1 MTFLCVEDGAGN
13 FTTVNPARRSCG
25 PPNSMLCYAFRLCQ
39 VYVFQWF
46 TQRPN
51 PEGLDLLSLITT
63 HKRQILKSAS
73 IISVITVVSRILG
86 YIRDQ
91 RLTLLLGTTGIADS
105 FILAYRIPNILRRLV
120 GEGSMT
126 ASFIPV
132 FTDYMRNKSRE
143 ETWAFANRL
152 FWTFS
157 TILAALSV
165 LGVIFSPLAVRAFS
179 MFGKNQV
186 QIEAVYLN
194 RLMFPYILFIG
205 MAALAMAILNC
216 FHVFGLPA
224 ATPILLNISF
234 IVCSMAVVWRHF
246 SSPAAALAVGVLV
259 GGIFQFFLQVPQ
271 LVRRGMNFQFA
282 ISFTD
287 PGVRR
292 VSRLMIPGFIGIG
305 VAQINLLVDTIFVN
319 AKRMPEGSVVSLYV
333 ADRVTELVL
342 GGYAIAVAMAILPL
356 MSHQAAAGDQEG
368 MKKTFGFSLRIV
380 SFITIPAAVGLVI
393 LREPI
398 VQVLFQHGL
407 FVAESTRLTARALLY
422 YSMGLPAFAAVKLI
436 VPAFYAT
443 QDTRTPVRVA
453 VYTLGVNIV
462 LNLIFLFYFFAKFKN
477 GGPALASAL
486 AGYFNVLVLF
496 VVFRLRFGRL
506 GTWEILASV
515 GKIAV
520 CSGLMGAMCWSALRY
535 SQFDSIEHLL
545 TRLSVF
551 VALIGGATLS
561 YLGLAW
567 LMRCD
572 EISEVYGIAFHR
584 DRAQAGKMGLM
595 G

>member
-1 MTFLCVEDGAGN
+1 LTESTA
-13 FTTVNPARRSCG
+13 
-25 PPNSMLCYAFRLCQ
+25 
-39 VYVFQWF
+39 
-46 TQRPN
+46 
-51 PEGLDLLSLITT
+51 

-73 IISVITVVSRILG
+73 VISIITVVSRILG
-86 YIRDQ
+86 YVRDQ
-91 RLTLLLGTTGIADS
+91 RLTLLLGTTGLADS
-105 FILAYRIPNILRRLV
+105 FVLAYRIPNVLRRLV

-143 ETWAFANRL
+143 ETWGFANRL
-152 FWTFS
+152 FWTFCL
-157 TILAALSV
+157 ILAPLTV
-165 LGVIFSPLAVRAFS
+165 LGVIFSPYFVRFFS

-186 QIEAVYLN
+186 QIEAIYLN

-216 FHVFGLPA
+216 FHIFGLPA

-234 IVCSMAVVWRHF
+234 ITFSVAIVWRHF

-271 LVRRGMNFQFA
+271 LVKHGMSFKFA
-282 ISFTD
+282 VSFTD
-287 PGVRR
+287 PGVLR
-292 VSRLMIPGFIGIG
+292 VAKLMVPGFLGIGI
-305 VAQINLLVDTIFVN
+305 AQINLLVDTIFAN
-319 AKRMPEGSVVSLYV
+319 AKVMPEGSLVSLYV

-342 GGYAIAVAMAILPL
+342 GGYAIAVATAILPM
-356 MSHQAAAGDQEG
+356 MSHQASAGDYEG
-368 MKKTFGFSLRIV
+368 MKKTFLFSLRIV
-380 SFITIPAAVGLVI
+380 SFITIPATVGLVI

-422 YSMGLPAFAAVKLI
+422 YSLGLPAFAAVKLI
-436 VPAFYAT
+436 VPAFYST

-453 VYTLGVNIV
+453 VLALLANIL
-462 LNLIFLFYFFAKFKN
+462 LNVIFLFYFFPKLKN

-486 AGYFNVLVLF
+486 AGYFTVFTLF

-506 GTWEILASV
+506 GTRDVAASLA
-515 GKIAV
+515 KIAV
-520 CSGLMGAMCWSALRY
+520 CAGVMGVVCWGALKY
-535 SQFDSIEHLL
+535 SRFDSIGHFFP
-545 TRLSVF
+545 RLVVF
-551 VALIGGATLS
+551 VALIGGATLT
-561 YLGLAW
+561 YLAVAW
-567 LMRCD
+567 LLRCA
-572 EISEVYGIAFHR
+572 EISEVYGIAFHSG
-584 DRAQAGKMGLM
+584 ATEPGESGIT

>member
-1 MTFLCVEDGAGN
+1 MTE
-13 FTTVNPARRSCG
+13 TV
-25 PPNSMLCYAFRLCQ
+25 
-39 VYVFQWF
+39 
-46 TQRPN
+46 
-51 PEGLDLLSLITT
+51 T

-73 IISVITVVSRILG
+73 IISIITVVSRILG
-86 YIRDQ
+86 YVRDQ

-105 FILAYRIPNILRRLV
+105 FVLAYRIPNVLRRLV

-132 FTDYMRNKSRE
+132 FTDYMRNRTRE

-157 TILAALSV
+157 VVLAALTV
-165 LGVIFSPLAVRAFS
+165 FGVIFSPLAVRMFS
-179 MFGKNQV
+179 MFGRNQV
-186 QIEAVYLN
+186 QVEAIYLN

-224 ATPILLNISF
+224 ATPILLNVSF
-234 IVCSMAVVWRHF
+234 IIFSMAVVWRYF
-246 SSPAAALAVGVLV
+246 ASPAVALAVGVLV

-271 LVRRGMNFQFA
+271 LVRRGMNFQFGV
-282 ISFTD
+282 SFND

-292 VSRLMIPGFIGIG
+292 VAKLMVPGFIGIG
-305 VAQINLLVDTIFVN
+305 IAQINLLVDTIFAN
-319 AKRMPEGSVVSLYV
+319 AKVMPVGSLVSLYV

-342 GGYAIAVAMAILPL
+342 GGYAIAVATAILPM
-356 MSHQAAAGDQEG
+356 MSHQASAGDHEG
-368 MKKTFGFSLRIV
+368 MKKTFVFALRIV

-422 YSMGLPAFAAVKLI
+422 YSMGLPAFAVVKLI
-436 VPAFYAT
+436 VPAFYST
-443 QDTRTPVRVA
+443 QDTQTPVRVA
-453 VYTLGVNIV
+453 FAAMAVNIV
-462 LNLIFLFYFFAKFKN
+462 LNLVFLFYFFAKFKN

-486 AGYFNVLVLF
+486 AGYFTVSVLF
-496 VVFRLRFGRL
+496 VIFRLRFGSL
-506 GTWEILASV
+506 GTMEIVASLS
-515 GKIAV
+515 KIVLCAAV
-520 CSGLMGAMCWSALRY
+520 MGVVCWGALHY
-535 SQFDSIEHLL
+535 SRFDSIEYFLP
-545 TRLSVF
+545 RLAVF
-551 VALIGGATLS
+551 VGLILSATLT

-567 LMRCD
+567 LLRCH

-584 DRAQAGKMGLM
+584 DRIEPGKTGLT

>member
-1 MTFLCVEDGAGN
+1 LTEA
-13 FTTVNPARRSCG
+13 A
-25 PPNSMLCYAFRLCQ
+25 
-39 VYVFQWF
+39 
-46 TQRPN
+46 
-51 PEGLDLLSLITT
+51 T

-86 YIRDQ
+86 YVRDQ
-91 RLTLLLGTTGIADS
+91 RLTLLLGTSGIADA
-105 FILAYRIPNILRRLV
+105 FVLAYRIPNVLRRLV

-132 FTDYMRNKSRE
+132 FTDYMRNRSRE

-157 TILAALSV
+157 VILSALTV
-165 LGVIFSPLAVRAFS
+165 LGVIFSPLFVRFFS

-186 QIEAVYLN
+186 QLDAIYLN
-194 RLMFPYILFIG
+194 RLIFPYVLFIG

-216 FHVFGLPA
+216 FHIFGLPA

-234 IVCSMAVVWRHF
+234 IVFSVAVVWKHF

-271 LVRRGMNFQFA
+271 LVKRGMNFQFA
-282 ISFTD
+282 VSFTD
-287 PGVRR
+287 PGIRR
-292 VSRLMIPGFIGIG
+292 VGRLMVPGFIGIG
-305 VAQINLLVDTIFVN
+305 IAQINLLVDTIFVN
-319 AKRMPEGSVVSLYV
+319 AKVMPEGSLVSLYV

-342 GGYAIAVAMAILPL
+342 GGYAIAVATAILPM
-356 MSHQAAAGDQEG
+356 MSHQASAGDYEG
-368 MKKTFGFSLRIV
+368 MKKTFLFSLRIV

-422 YSMGLPAFAAVKLI
+422 YSIGLPAFAAVKLI
-436 VPAFYAT
+436 VPAFYST

-453 VYTLGVNIV
+453 LFTMLANIL
-462 LNLIFLFYFFAKFKN
+462 LNVIFLFYFFAKLKN

-486 AGYFNVLVLF
+486 AGYFNVFTLF
-496 VVFRLRFGRL
+496 VIFRLRFGRL
-506 GTWEILASV
+506 GTRDIAVSLA
-515 GKIAV
+515 KIAACAGV
-520 CSGLMGAMCWSALRY
+520 MGIFCWGALRY
-535 SQFDSIEHLL
+535 SQFDSIEHFLPRLL
-545 TRLSVF
+545 VF
-551 VALIGGATLS
+551 IALIGGATLTF
-561 YLGLAW
+561 LGLAW
-567 LMRCD
+567 AMRCA
-572 EISEVYGIAFHR
+572 EISEVYGIAFHS
-584 DRAQAGKMGLM
+584 AGAESGKQGIV

>member
-1 MTFLCVEDGAGN
+1 LTYIL
-13 FTTVNPARRSCG
+13 
-25 PPNSMLCYAFRLCQ
+25 
-39 VYVFQWF
+39 
-46 TQRPN
+46 
-51 PEGLDLLSLITT
+51 T

-73 IISVITVVSRILG
+73 IISIITVVSRILG
-86 YIRDQ
+86 YVRDQ

-105 FILAYRIPNILRRLV
+105 FVLAYRIPNVLRRLV

-132 FTDYMRNKSRE
+132 FTDYMRNRSRE
-143 ETWAFANRL
+143 ETWKFANRL

-157 TILAALSV
+157 VVLACLTV
-165 LGVIFSPLAVRAFS
+165 LCVIFSPLAVRLFS

-186 QIEAVYLN
+186 QVEAIYLN

-216 FHVFGLPA
+216 FHIFGLPA
-224 ATPILLNISF
+224 ATPILLNVSF
-234 IVCSMAVVWRHF
+234 IVFSVGLVWKHF

-271 LVRRGMNFQFA
+271 LVRRGMSFDFA
-282 ISFTD
+282 VSFTD

-292 VSRLMIPGFIGIG
+292 VARLMLPGFLGMGI
-305 VAQINLLVDTIFVN
+305 AQINLLVDTIFAN
-319 AKRMPEGSVVSLYV
+319 AKIMPEGSLVSLYV

-342 GGYAIAVAMAILPL
+342 GGYAIAIATAILP
-356 MSHQAAAGDQEG
+356 MMAHQASAGDYEG
-368 MKKTFGFSLRIV
+368 LKKTFGFSLRIV

-422 YSMGLPAFAAVKLI
+422 YSMGLPAFATVK
-436 VPAFYAT
+436 
-443 QDTRTPVRVA
+443 RVA
-453 VYTLGVNIV
+453 VVSLLVNV
-462 LNLIFLFYFFAKFKN
+462 LLNVVFLFYFFPKLRN

-486 AGYFNVLVLF
+486 ASYFNVLVLF

-506 GTWEILASV
+506 GTWEILTSV
-515 GKIAV
+515 GKIAI
-520 CSGLMGAMCWSALRY
+520 CSAVMGAVCWTSLRY
-535 SQFDSIEHLL
+535 SHFDLIEHFL
-545 TRLSVF
+545 TRLVVF
-551 VALIGGATLS
+551 VAMIGGATLT

-567 LMRCD
+567 ILRCH
-572 EISEVYGIAFHR
+572 EIHEVYGIAF
-584 DRAQAGKMGLM
+584 RADGSESGKMGLS

>member
-1 MTFLCVEDGAGN
+1 LTE
-13 FTTVNPARRSCG
+13 T
-25 PPNSMLCYAFRLCQ
+25 
-39 VYVFQWF
+39 
-46 TQRPN
+46 
-51 PEGLDLLSLITT
+51 IT

-73 IISVITVVSRILG
+73 IITIITLVSRILG
-86 YIRDQ
+86 YVRDE

-105 FILAYRIPNILRRLV
+105 FVLAYRIPNILRRLV

-132 FTDYMRNKSRE
+132 FTDYMRNRSKE

-152 FWTFS
+152 FWTFCV
-157 TILAALSV
+157 ILAALTV
-165 LGVIFSPLAVRAFS
+165 LGVIFSPLFVRFFS

-186 QIEAVYLN
+186 QVEAIYLN

-205 MAALAMAILNC
+205 MAAMAMAILNC

-234 IVCSMAVVWRHF
+234 IVFSAAIVWRHF

-271 LVRRGMNFQFA
+271 LVKRGMNFQFSV
-282 ISFTD
+282 SFSD

-292 VSRLMIPGFIGIG
+292 VARLMVPGFIGIG
-305 VAQINLLVDTIFVN
+305 IAQINLLVDTIFAN
-319 AKRMPEGSVVSLYV
+319 AKVMPEGSLVSLYV

-342 GGYAIAVAMAILPL
+342 GGYAIAVATAILPM
-356 MSHQAAAGDQEG
+356 MSHQASAGDYEG
-368 MKKTFGFSLRIV
+368 MKKTFLFSLRIV

-398 VQVLFQHGL
+398 VQVLFQHGR

-436 VPAFYAT
+436 VPAFYST

-453 VYTLGVNIV
+453 VFSMIANIA
-462 LNLIFLFYFFAKFKN
+462 LNFIFLFYFFAKLKN

-486 AGYFNVLVLF
+486 AGYFNVFALF
-496 VVFRLRFGRL
+496 VIFRLRFGRL
-506 GTWEILASV
+506 GTREIATSLS
-515 GKIAV
+515 KIAV
-520 CSGLMGAMCWSALRY
+520 CATAMGVFCWGALRY
-535 SQFDSIEHLL
+535 SQFDSIERFLPRLL
-545 TRLSVF
+545 VF
-551 VALIGGATLS
+551 IALIGSATLI
-561 YLGLAW
+561 YLGIAW
-567 LMRCD
+567 ALGCD
-572 EISEVYGIAFHR
+572 EIGEVYGIAF
-584 DRAQAGKMGLM
+584 RAAGPDPGKRGAS

>member
-1 MTFLCVEDGAGN
+1 LTE
-13 FTTVNPARRSCG
+13 TV
-25 PPNSMLCYAFRLCQ
+25 
-39 VYVFQWF
+39 
-46 TQRPN
+46 
-51 PEGLDLLSLITT
+51 T

-73 IISVITVVSRILG
+73 IISIITVVSRILG
-86 YIRDQ
+86 YVRDQ

-105 FILAYRIPNILRRLV
+105 FVLAYRIPNILRRLV

-126 ASFIPV
+126 AAFIPV
-132 FTDYMRNKSRE
+132 FTDYMRNRSRE

-157 TILAALSV
+157 VVLAGLTV
-165 LGVIFSPLAVRAFS
+165 LGVIFSPLIVRTFS

-194 RLMFPYILFIG
+194 RMMFPYILFIG

-216 FHVFGLPA
+216 FHVFGMPA
-224 ATPILLNISF
+224 ATPILLNVSF
-234 IVCSMAVVWRHF
+234 IVFSVAAVWRHF

-271 LVRRGMNFQFA
+271 LVRRGMNFRFGV
-282 ISFTD
+282 SFSD
-287 PGVRR
+287 AGVRR
-292 VSRLMIPGFIGIG
+292 VARLMVPGFVGIG
-305 VAQINLLVDTIFVN
+305 VAQINLLVDTIFAN
-319 AKRMPEGSVVSLYV
+319 AKIMPEGSLVSLYV

-342 GGYAIAVAMAILPL
+342 GGYAIAIATTILPL
-356 MSHQAAAGDQEG
+356 MSHQASAGDHEG
-368 MKKTFGFSLRIV
+368 MKKTFIFSLRIV
-380 SFITIPAAVGLVI
+380 SFITIPAAIGLVI

-436 VPAFYAT
+436 VPAFYST

-453 VYTLGVNIV
+453 VFAMLVNII

-486 AGYFNVLVLF
+486 AGYFNVFTLF
-496 VVFRLRFGRL
+496 VIFRLRFGRM
-506 GTWEILASV
+506 GTREILVSI
-515 GKIAV
+515 GKIALCASVMGIV
-520 CSGLMGAMCWSALRY
+520 CWGALHYSRFDDIQHFLPRLLVFAGL
-535 SQFDSIEHLL
+535 I
-545 TRLSVF
+545 LS
-551 VALIGGATLS
+551 ATLT

-567 LMRCD
+567 LLRCD
-572 EISEVYGIAFHR
+572 EVSELYGIATHR
-584 DRAQAGKMGLM
+584 EQTEAGTSGLT

>member
-1 MTFLCVEDGAGN
+1 LTYIL
-13 FTTVNPARRSCG
+13 
-25 PPNSMLCYAFRLCQ
+25 
-39 VYVFQWF
+39 
-46 TQRPN
+46 
-51 PEGLDLLSLITT
+51 T

-86 YIRDQ
+86 YVRDQ

-105 FILAYRIPNILRRLV
+105 FVLAYRIPNLLRRLV

-132 FTDYMRNKSRE
+132 FTDYMRNRSRE
-143 ETWAFANRL
+143 ETWKFANRL

-157 TILAALSV
+157 FVLAGLTV
-165 LGVIFSPLAVRAFS
+165 LCVVFSPLAVRLFS
-179 MFGKNQV
+179 MFGKSQIQV
-186 QIEAVYLN
+186 EAIYLN

-216 FHVFGLPA
+216 FHIFGLPA

-234 IVCSMAVVWRHF
+234 IVFSVALVWKHF

-271 LVRRGMNFQFA
+271 LVRRGMNFEFG

-292 VSRLMIPGFIGIG
+292 VASLMLPGFLGMGI
-305 VAQINLLVDTIFVN
+305 AQINLLVDTIFAN
-319 AKRMPEGSVVSLYV
+319 AKIMPEGSLVSLYV

-342 GGYAIAVAMAILPL
+342 GGYAIAVATAILP
-356 MSHQAAAGDQEG
+356 MMAHQASAGDHEA
-368 MKKTFGFSLRIV
+368 MKKTFGFALRIV

-422 YSMGLPAFAAVKLI
+422 YSMGLPAFATVKLI
-436 VPAFYAT
+436 VPAFYST

-453 VYTLGVNIV
+453 VFTLLVNV
-462 LNLIFLFYFFAKFKN
+462 LLNVIFLFYFFPKLRN

-486 AGYFNVLVLF
+486 ASYFNVLALF
-496 VVFRLRFGRL
+496 IVFRLRFGRL
-506 GTWEILASV
+506 GTWDILGSMA
-515 GKIAV
+515 KIAI
-520 CSGLMGAMCWSALRY
+520 CSAAMGAICWTMLRY
-535 SQFDSIEHLL
+535 SHFDLIDHFL
-545 TRLSVF
+545 TRLVIF
-551 VALIGGATLS
+551 IGMIGGATLA

-567 LMRCD
+567 VLRCD
-572 EISEVYGIAFHR
+572 EIHEVYGIAFRR
-584 DRAQAGKMGLM
+584 DRAESGKMGLS

>member
-1 MTFLCVEDGAGN
+1 MTHIL
-13 FTTVNPARRSCG
+13 
-25 PPNSMLCYAFRLCQ
+25 
-39 VYVFQWF
+39 
-46 TQRPN
+46 
-51 PEGLDLLSLITT
+51 T

-73 IISVITVVSRILG
+73 IISIITVVSRILG
-86 YIRDQ
+86 YVRDQ

-105 FILAYRIPNILRRLV
+105 FVLAYRIPNVLRRLV

-132 FTDYMRNKSRE
+132 FTDYMRNRTRE

-157 TILAALSV
+157 VALAALTV
-165 LGVIFSPLAVRAFS
+165 VGMIFSPLIVRMFS
-179 MFGKNQV
+179 IYGKSQV
-186 QIEAVYLN
+186 QVEAVYLN

-205 MAALAMAILNC
+205 MAALAMGILNC
-216 FHVFGLPA
+216 FHVFGMPA

-234 IVCSMAVVWRHF
+234 IVFSTALVWRYF

-259 GGIFQFFLQVPQ
+259 GGMFQFFLQVPQ
-271 LVRRGMNFQFA
+271 LVRRGMDFQFSV
-282 ISFTD
+282 SFSD

-292 VSRLMIPGFIGIG
+292 VARLMVPGFVGIGI
-305 VAQINLLVDTIFVN
+305 AQINLLVDTIFAN
-319 AKRMPEGSVVSLYV
+319 AKIMPDGSLISLYV

-342 GGYAIAVAMAILPL
+342 GGYAIAVATAILPM
-356 MSHQAAAGDQEG
+356 MSHQASAGDYEG
-368 MKKTFGFSLRIV
+368 MKRTFGFALRIV

-436 VPAFYAT
+436 VPAFYST

-453 VYTLGVNIV
+453 GITLVANVV
-462 LNLIFLFYFFAKFKN
+462 LNVIFVFYFFAKFKN

-486 AGYFNVLVLF
+486 AGYINVGILF
-496 VVFRLRFGRL
+496 VIFRLRFGRL
-506 GTWEILASV
+506 GTREILMSL
-515 GKIAV
+515 GKIAISAAV
-520 CSGLMGAMCWSALRY
+520 MGAVCWSALQY
-535 SQFDSIEHLL
+535 SQFDMIEHFLP
-545 TRLSVF
+545 RLIVF
-551 VALIGGATLS
+551 VSLIVSATLTF
-561 YLGLAW
+561 LALAW
-567 LMRCD
+567 LFRCN
-572 EISEVYGIAFHR
+572 ELSEVYGIAFQR
-584 DRAQAGKMGLM
+584 DRSVAGRTGWT